1 MEEKLKTVKE
11 IAAKCAEELGMEII
25 SVDFVHEHGMKILRI
40 IARKEP
46 VMSIDDSSALNQK
59 ISDELDKY
67 DLFPDEYYLE
77 VSSEGIEKELRT
89 DAEIKAAVG
98 EYICIRTKQKVEGK
112 KELFGDLLAFE
123 NNKAMLKADIKGQ
136 TKIIE
141 IDRENIAKIRLAVK
155 F

>member
-25 SVDFVHEHGMKILRI
+25 SVDFVHEYGMKILRI